1 MRTFSQTSSTI
12 AASAT
17 DAAIQQKIFRSGT
30 TLIFSNEYQNNIM
43 KIIKSLEESDLLMK
57 VVSET
62 IKNGGLLGM
71 LIYFV
76 GASLL
81 GNMMAGKRIMRA
93 SKRTIRG
100 SQDF

>member
-1 MRTFSQTSSTI
+1 
-12 AASAT
+12 
-17 DAAIQQKIFRSGT
+17 
-30 TLIFSNEYQNNIM
+30 M

-93 SKRTIRG
+93 SMCTIRG

>member
-1 MRTFSQTSSTI
+1 
-12 AASAT
+12 
-17 DAAIQQKIFRSGT
+17 
-30 TLIFSNEYQNNIM
+30 M
-43 KIIKSLEESDLLMK
+43 KIIKSLEEPDLLMK

-81 GNMMAGKRIMRA
+81 GNIMAGKRIMRA

>member
-1 MRTFSQTSSTI
+1 
-12 AASAT
+12 
-17 DAAIQQKIFRSGT
+17 
-30 TLIFSNEYQNNIM
+30 M

-93 SKRTIRG
+93 SKRTIRR